1 MVNRAIT
8 LTDSRNLC
16 DTWRTGRWLPQ
27 EEAHVL
33 TLTAQAGEK
42 LRTILETE
50 AEPGQGLRVEVIPG
64 GCSGFEYNLSF
75 AAKAD
80 TDEVI
85 ESEGVEIY
93 VDRFSAPYLFGAQ
106 FDYEDGFQGAGFV
119 INNPNASSSCGCGK
133 SFQA

>member
-1 MVNRAIT
+1 
-8 LTDSRNLC
+8 
-16 DTWRTGRWLPQ
+16 
-27 EEAHVL
+27 VL
-33 TLTAQAGEK
+33 TLTTQAGEK